1 MNEIQLE
8 SMLKQFFIEDIGD
21 GDLSGEALFS
31 RGDRGSFTLVA
42 KEAGIFCGG
51 QILQRGFTLIDPSA
65 VVNIAVNDGEMI
77 VPGTVLAE
85 VAGTMQGLLKAER
98 VVLNLIQ
105 RMSGIATA
113 TAAAVKQTAGTRA
126 KICDTRKTTPGLRML
141 EKYAVK
147 AGGGYNHRRG
157 LYDAVMLKD
166 NHIAFAGGI
175 KQAIEKARATVGHT
189 VKIEVEIETKQQLAE
204 AVEAGADIIMF
215 DNRTPQEIQE
225 WLPLVPEGVATE
237 ASGGIPLDG
246 IRPFAE
252 SGVDWISLGALTHS
266 IRALDISAKV
276 ITDSVKEEADHVY
289 LGNA

>member
-8 SMLKQFFIEDIGD
+8 SMLKQFFIEDIGE

-31 RGDRGSFTLVA
+31 QGERGSFTLMA
-42 KEAGIFCGG
+42 KESGVFCGTL
-51 QILQRGFTLIDPSA
+51 ILQKGFALIDPSA
-65 VVNIAVNDGEMI
+65 RVDITVNDGDEVAPGMI
-77 VPGTVLAE
+77 IAE
-85 VAGTMQGLLKAER
+85 VSGTMQGLLKGER
-98 VVLNLIQ
+98 VILNLIQ

-113 TAAAVKQTAGTRA
+113 TAEAVKQTAGTSA

-147 AGGGYNHRRG
+147 TGGGYNHRRG

-175 KQAIEKARATVGHT
+175 KPAVEKARAVVGHT
-189 VKIEVEIETKQQLAE
+189 VKIEVEIETKQQLME

-215 DNRTPQEIQE
+215 DNRTPEEIQA
-225 WLPLVPEGVATE
+225 WLPLVPARIATE

-252 SGVDWISLGALTHS
+252 SGIEWISLGALTHS
-266 IRALDISAKV
+266 IRALDVSARV
-276 ITDSVKEEADHVY
+276 ITNSVKEETHHVY
-289 LGNA
+289 HGNA

>member
-42 KEAGIFCGG
+42 KEAGIFCGE

>member
-31 RGDRGSFTLVA
+31 QEERGSFTLLS
-42 KEAGIFCGG
+42 KENGIFCGKI
-51 QILQRGFTLIDPSA
+51 ILERGFALIDPSA
-65 VVNIAVNDGEMI
+65 VVSINVNDGEA
-77 VPGTVLAE
+77 VSPGTIIAE
-85 VAGTMQGLLKAER
+85 VEGTMQGLLKGER
-98 VVLNLIQ
+98 VILNLIQ

-113 TAAAVKQTAGTRA
+113 TAEAVKQTAGTRA

-147 AGGGYNHRRG
+147 TGGGYNHRRG

-166 NHIAFAGGI
+166 NHIAFAGGV
-175 KQAIEKARATVGHT
+175 KQAVEKARAAIGHT
-189 VKIEVEIETKQQLAE
+189 VKIEVEIETRQQLME
-204 AVEAGADIIMF
+204 AIEASADIIMF
-215 DNRTPQEIQE
+215 DNRTPEEIQE
-225 WLPLVPEGVATE
+225 WLPLVPDNIATE

-252 SGVDWISLGALTHS
+252 SGIEWISLGALTHS
-266 IRALDISAKV
+266 IRALDVSAKV
-276 ITDSVKEEADHVY
+276 ITKTVKEEANHVY
-289 LGNA
+289 HGNA